1 MKISTLLAVTAFA
14 LSTPLFAQE
23 KSAAPAAAKSE
34 VKVIDVTPDEA
45 EKQIAA
51 GVTVIDLRTEEE
63 FENKHIKGAKNMNA
77 LDPDFAKGI
86 AALDPKKPI
95 LVHCQSG
102 QRSTT
107 AIAGVISKSRIQ
119 TVYHLSSGLSGW
131 KKAGKPLEVTPT
143 PVESKVLPERLR

>member
-1 MKISTLLAVTAFA
+1 MKISTILAVSAIAF
-14 LSTPLFAQE
+14 SSPLYAQE
-23 KSAAPAAAKSE
+23 KSVPAAPAKSE
-34 VKVIDVTPDEA
+34 VKVIEVTPDEA

-63 FENKHIKGAKNMNA
+63 FENIHIKGAKNMNA
-77 LDPDFAKGI
+77 MDPDFAKGI

-102 QRSTT
+102 RRSTA
-107 AIAGVISKSRIQ
+107 AIAEVISKSKIQ
-119 TVYHLSSGLSGW
+119 TVYHMSTGLSGW

-143 PVESKVLPERLR
+143 PLESKVLPDRLR